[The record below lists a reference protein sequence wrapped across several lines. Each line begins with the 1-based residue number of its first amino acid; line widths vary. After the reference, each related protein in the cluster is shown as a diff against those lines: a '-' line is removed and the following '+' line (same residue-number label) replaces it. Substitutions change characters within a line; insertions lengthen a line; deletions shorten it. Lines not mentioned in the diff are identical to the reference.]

1 MKSKITLAFA
11 IILIIL
17 NIYTIIRLEKIA
29 HNSKHNLAIRYELLA
44 LEQEELIR
52 MEKAGMELLQLTET
66 EKPIWDNYILHLEW
80 KLEKYKVMAEKLE
93 NSTSSDTWKD
103 ELYCDIEMTMTYMDT
118 VANPDNGR
126 ALSHDVFKEEI
137 ELLNLDINCPF
148 DSSQLHL
155 IRDIARMKGIDNAWS
170 EETCE
175 YVYNGLKQTLK
186 ASFELAKSGEKQ
198 LYSGTASPWTF
209 YINKV
214 GLEEYSYQLLAVLVI
229 IFTGAVILEERKN
242 RSNKLIEMLPEKRS
256 YIISYYYKLGLI
268 SVMSILVITLILPIL
283 YFGFKYGFNGLQNPI
298 FVYEQGFTSFT
309 GYTHVQ
315 EYSYYGLGKFYGTR
329 PWFEGGYYPATI
341 LTIYPLWKVMLFS
354 LVISLLKVIFFTIL
368 GVGIGLSFTSVMRSS
383 FALTII
389 SVFYLVSQRFSD
401 KLKYNPFSITS
412 SWDVAT
418 GAATYTWFKSA
429 VVLLVSTIIIHIIF
443 HAINERKDYVG

>member
-1 MKSKITLAFA
+1 MKSKITFAFA
-11 IILIIL
+11 IVLIIL
-17 NIYTIIRLEKIA
+17 NIYTVIRLEKVA
-29 HNSKHNLAIRYELLA
+29 HDSNYNLAVRYELRA

-52 MEKAGMELLQLTET
+52 MEKASMELLQLTEV
-66 EKPIWDNYILHLEW
+66 EKPVWDNYIRYIEWELER
-80 KLEKYKVMAEKLE
+80 YKAIAEKFE
-93 NSTSSDTWKD
+93 NITLTDALKD
-103 ELYCDIEMTMTYMDT
+103 DLYLDIEVIMADMDT
-118 VANPDNGR
+118 VANPEKGR
-126 ALSHDVFKEEI
+126 PLSRDVFKEKMEF
-137 ELLNLDINCPF
+137 LNLDINYPF

-155 IRDIARMKGIDNAWS
+155 IRDIARTKGIDSVWS
-170 EETCE
+170 EETCT
-175 YVYNGLKQTLK
+175 YVYNGLKQMIK
-186 ASFELAKSGEKQ
+186 AGFELAISDDKHLDSVI
-198 LYSGTASPWTF
+198 ASPWTF
-209 YINKV
+209 YIYKI
-214 GLEEYSYQLLAVLVI
+214 GLEEYSHQLLAVLVI
-229 IFTGAVILEERKN
+229 IFAGAIILEERRN
-242 RSNKLIEMLPEKRS
+242 RSNKLIEMLPVKRG
-256 YIISYYYKLGLI
+256 YIIRHYYKLAFI
-268 SVMSILVITLILPIL
+268 CVMSILIITFTLPIL

-298 FVYEQGFTSFT
+298 FVYEQGFTSFA

-329 PWFEGGYYPATI
+329 PWFEGGYYPATV

>member
-17 NIYTIIRLEKIA
+17 NTYTVIRIERTA
-29 HNSKHNLAIRYELLA
+29 NDSNDNFVSQYELFA
-44 LEQEELIR
+44 LNQEENIR
-52 MEKAGMELLQLTET
+52 MEKAGIELLKLTDS
-66 EKPIWDNYILHLEW
+66 EKPLYDNYI
-80 KLEKYKVMAEKLE
+80 KYKEWILERYKGLAEKLE

-103 ELYCDIEMTMTYMDT
+103 ELYCDIEITMAYMDT
-118 VANPDNGR
+118 VANFEKGR
-126 ALSHDVFKEEI
+126 PLSHDVFKEEI
-137 ELLNLDINCPF
+137 ELLNLNINYPF
-148 DSSQLHL
+148 DSSQLHFIEEL
-155 IRDIARMKGIDNAWS
+155 SRIKGIDNSWS

-186 ASFELAKSGEKQ
+186 ARFELAKSGDKH
-198 LYSGTASPWTF
+198 LDSGTASPWTF

-298 FVYEQGFTSFT
+298 FVYEQGFASFT

-341 LTIYPLWKVMLFS
+341 LTIYPLWKVMLIS
-354 LVISLLKVIFFTIL
+354 LIISLLKVIFFTIL

-389 SVFYLVSQRFSD
+389 SVFYLVSQRFLE
-401 KLKYNPFSITS
+401 KLKFNPFSITS
-412 SWDVAT
+412 SWDVTT
-418 GAATYTWFKSA
+418 GSATYTWFKSA
-429 VVLLVSTIIIHIIF
+429 LVLLVSIIIIHIVF
-443 HAINERKDYVG
+443 HAINEKRDYMG